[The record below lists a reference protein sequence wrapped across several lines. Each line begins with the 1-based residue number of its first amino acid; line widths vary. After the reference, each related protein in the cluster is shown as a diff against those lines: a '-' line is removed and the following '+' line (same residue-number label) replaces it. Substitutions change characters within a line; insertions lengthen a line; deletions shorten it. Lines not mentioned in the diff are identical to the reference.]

1 MTASC
6 RSNALTE
13 TDKTAETASRILPHV
28 VLAQQA
34 VISVEIHN
42 Y

>member
-1 MTASC
+1 MTAIC

-13 TDKTAETASRILPHV
+13 RDETAELSSRTLPHV